1 MQDANETIKLKK
13 IFKVYKI
20 LATYSNKRE
29 SLECARHK
37 RNSQTK
43 DIFRVRETLTK
54 KLTKENPLSA
64 RDTNEKMN

>member
-1 MQDANETIKLKK
+1 MQDANETIKLRK
-13 IFKVYKI
+13 IFKMYKI
-20 LATYSNKRE
+20 LATYSKRE

-43 DIFRVRETLTK
+43 EIFRVRETLTK
-54 KLTKENPLSA
+54 KLTRENPLSA